1 MKKEEWKLY
10 QRQKLLADWY
20 GSDYAFTE
28 MAVHTPRM
36 RSIEEELDA
45 FWGKAAGAEVMEM
58 NTIRQNWHYIVG
70 EKLAEHSQV
79 IRRENSKLFV
89 SVDHPAWQMEL
100 RRMKNLLCKR
110 VNEYTGNEKI
120 TDLVFVSKRVS
131 S

>member
-1 MKKEEWKLY
+1 
-10 QRQKLLADWY
+10 
-20 GSDYAFTE
+20 